1 MTRKKAGDD
10 GALPTGSTG
19 GAGSTGST
27 GGAGGAGS
35 SGSTTTTGI
44 DPTIAALSYEDA
56 VRELESLVAS
66 IEQGDV
72 GLEASLHS
80 YRRGEQLVRH
90 CKQLLDKAEC
100 TVRTLSVGEFEREVE

>member
-90 CKQLLDKAEC
+90 CKQLLDRAEC

>member
-19 GAGSTGST
+19 GAGGAGSTGSADST
-27 GGAGGAGS
+27 GG

>member
-10 GALPTGSTG
+10 GALPLG
-19 GAGSTGST
+19 GAGGT
-27 GGAGGAGS
+27 GGAGGAGGAGG
-35 SGSTTTTGI
+35 GSTATTTI

>member
-19 GAGSTGST
+19 GAGSTG
-27 GGAGGAGS
+27 G